1 MNHSLCSP
9 LRLAG
14 VFAAGLI
21 GTTLVVASWMWNEG
35 MLTWD
40 RPVDVIEELHEP
52 AEVTGW
58 DQRGLILKSGLIV
71 PLPNCIKMPESSV
84 ALEQMTKR
92 GVEITPEGR
101 VIGLVR
107 VWSFCGTCL
116 PRERIDRIDIADTL
130 YFLREGDWAIAASSS
145 YELSISAPKVLNER
159 GFELGSLWYYNSLH
173 SSLARSRSE
182 SEPSRKSSS

>member
-1 MNHSLCSP
+1 MKHSLCSP

-14 VFAAGLI
+14 VLAAGLI
-21 GTTLVVASWMWNEG
+21 GTTFFVSSWMWNEG

-40 RPVDVIEELHEP
+40 RPVDVIEQLHEP

-58 DQRGLILKSGLIV
+58 DQRGLILKSGGIV
-71 PLPNCIKMPESSV
+71 PLPNCTKMPESSV

-101 VIGLVR
+101 VIGLMR

-130 YFLREGDWAIAASSS
+130 YFLREGEWAIAASSS
-145 YELSISAPKVLNER
+145 YELTISAPKVLNER
-159 GFELGSLWYYNSLH
+159 GFELGSLQYCYSLH
-173 SSLARSRSE
+173 CLLERSRSE
-182 SEPSRKSSS
+182 MVTGR